1 MKNFVSVVSL
11 LFITS
16 AIHSSTWTRTF
27 DDGGYS
33 AGTDVIVSK
42 DSCYVVLGYTVY
54 NSKYNVWLLKV
65 SRDGILI
72 WEKRFGS
79 SYDEYGYSID
89 TTYDGGYI
97 ISGTIA
103 YDGINGQ
110 GVLLIRT
117 DDSGDTLWTRT
128 FNLSADDRGYC
139 VRQTMDSGYIVEG
152 RAYTSSCGDMLLLKT
167 DKNGNTIWTKKFT
180 RCSWYYGGGVCET
193 PDSNYIAVGT
203 YNNNKS
209 GVMSLFSVST
219 DNKGD
224 TLWSKLIWAG
234 GSYVYGQSIR
244 QTLDNNYIISVA
256 AKNYVWLFKIN
267 SNGNILWDKTIPG
280 GNYGESSVCPTNDSG
295 YIFVDGANLI
305 KTDKIGT
312 VQWINPF
319 LSTGNAVKETH
330 DNGYIIAGTIYRYTP
345 YYHTALY
352 LIRAD
357 PSEAIEENTYS
368 ISDKFFSISPNPAS
382 AYATIKYSLPN
393 KTNVS
398 LRIFDLTGR
407 LVKKLYS
414 GEQVA
419 GTNNVSLK
427 SSELSKGIYFVTLQT
442 NSGTKTQKLTILR

>member
-1 MKNFVSVVSL
+1 MKNFVSALSL
-11 LFITS
+11 FFIAS
-16 AIHSSTWTRTF
+16 VIHSSTWTRTF
-27 DDGGYS
+27 DDSGS
-33 AGTDVIVSK
+33 SCGTDVIVSK
-42 DSCYVVLGYTVY
+42 DSCYVVLGYTSY

-65 SRDGILI
+65 NRNGILI
-72 WEKRFGS
+72 WEKKFGS

-103 YDGINGQ
+103 YGGANGK
-110 GVLLIRT
+110 GVLLIKT

-139 VRQTMDSGYIVEG
+139 VRQTIDSGYIVEG

-167 DKNGNTIWTKKFT
+167 DKNGNTIWTKQFA

-209 GVMSLFSVST
+209 GVMSLFAVSA

-244 QTLDNNYIISVA
+244 QTVDNNYIVSVSA
-256 AKNYVWLFKIN
+256 ANYLWLFKIN

-280 GNYGESSVCPTNDSG
+280 GNYGESSVYPTNDSG
-295 YIFVDGANLI
+295 YIIVDGVNLI

-312 VQWINPF
+312 VQWINAF
-319 LSTGNAVKETH
+319 LSTGNSVKETY

-345 YYHTALY
+345 YYSTDLY
-352 LIRAD
+352 LIRTD
-357 PSEAIEENTYS
+357 PFEALEENTYS
-368 ISDKFFSISPNPAS
+368 TPDKFFSISPNPAS
-382 AYATIKYSLPN
+382 VYTSIRYSIPN
-393 KTNVS
+393 KTNIS
-398 LRIFDLTGR
+398 LRVFDLTGR
-407 LVKKLYS
+407 LVKTLYS
-414 GEQVA
+414 GEQIA
-419 GTNNVSLK
+419 GTHNVSLK

-442 NSGTKTQKLTILR
+442 NYVTKTQKLTILR

>member
-16 AIHSSTWTRTF
+16 ATYSSTWTRTF
-27 DDGGYS
+27 DDTGHSCGY
-33 AGTDVIVSK
+33 DVITSK
-42 DSCYVVLGYTVY
+42 DSCYVVLGYTLY

-65 SRDGILI
+65 NKDGILI
-72 WEKRFGS
+72 WDKKFGS

-97 ISGTIA
+97 ITGTIA
-103 YDGINGQ
+103 YDGANGK
-110 GVLLIRT
+110 GVLLIKT
-117 DDSGDTLWTRT
+117 NSSGDTLWTKT

-152 RAYTSSCGDMLLLKT
+152 RAYTASCGDMLLLKT
-167 DKNGNTIWTKKFT
+167 DKNGNTLWTKKFT

-193 PDSNYIAVGT
+193 PDSNYIAVGS
-203 YNNNKS
+203 YNN
-209 GVMSLFSVST
+209 MSLFAVST

-244 QTLDNNYIISVA
+244 QTLDNNYIVSVA
-256 AKNYVWLFKIN
+256 TWNYVWLFKIN

-280 GNYGESSVCPTNDSG
+280 GNYGESSIYPTSDSG
-295 YIFVDGANLI
+295 YIFVDGASLI

-312 VQWINPF
+312 VQWINVF
-319 LSTGNAVKETH
+319 LSTGNYSVKETF

-345 YYHTALY
+345 YYSTLY
-352 LIRAD
+352 LIRSD
-357 PSEAIEENTYS
+357 PSEGLEETMLQIPN
-368 ISDKFFSISPNPAS
+368 KCFSIYPNPVS
-382 AYATIKYSLPN
+382 TNATIRYILPN
-393 KTNVS
+393 KTNLS
-398 LRIFDLTGR
+398 LRVFDLTGR
-407 LVKKLYS
+407 LVKTLYS
-414 GEQVA
+414 GEQIA
-419 GTNNVSLK
+419 GTHNMSLK

-442 NSGTKTQKLTILR
+442 NSVTKTQKLTILR